1 MNCKIIIVGPGG
13 SGKDHMR
20 KIMESRG
27 FTYGISFT
35 SRPKRKGE
43 KEGKDYFF
51 RDEQFFQVN
60 KGIFLEVQKFN
71 GWYYGIS
78 KGEFEAKDLFILS
91 PAGLKSLPKSLRK
104 KSFVIYVN
112 PSLEI
117 RKKRLG
123 ERNDADDVERRII
136 ADEKDF
142 SSFSDFDI
150 MVTNEDF

>member
-1 MNCKIIIVGPGG
+1 MESKIIIVGPGG

-51 RDEQFFQVN
+51 RDENFFQVN
-60 KGIFLEVQKFN
+60 QDIFLEIQKFN
-71 GWYYGIS
+71 GWFYGIS
-78 KGEFEAKDLFILS
+78 RGEFQEKDLFILS
-91 PAGLKSLPKSLRK
+91 PSGLETLPKPLRE

-112 PSLEI
+112 PPLEI
-117 RKKRLG
+117 RKQRLLQ
-123 ERNDADDVERRII
+123 RNDADDVERRLE
-136 ADEKDF
+136 ADQKDF
-142 SSFSDFDI
+142 GDFRDYDI
-150 MVTNEDF
+150 LITNEDF